1 MPRVVLGCV
10 VPRNKQGEEMIDFK
24 VGDQVVNKWRIE
36 YKNAKVYTIVEINL
50 NNINYPL
57 KIVDADG
64 VEAFIPYIDLIR
76 TE

>member
-1 MPRVVLGCV
+1 
-10 VPRNKQGEEMIDFK
+10 MIDFK

-50 NNINYPL
+50 NNINYPI

-64 VEAFIPYIDLIR
+64 AEAFIPYIDLIR